1 MYENMFSFGKQIL
14 PEYHTR
20 DVGLSNS
27 MVRPVTLRSCVLLLR
42 YSPEVIWILDYI
54 FFSVSITFILFLC
67 SRDKAWAESQKMG
80 AFLSVSRGSREE
92 LKFVEVE
99 YRGGDANSP
108 PIAIVGKGVTF
119 DR

>member
-1 MYENMFSFGKQIL
+1 MYENMFSFGEQIL

-27 MVRPVTLRSCVLLLR
+27 MVRPMTLRSCVLQ
-42 YSPEVIWILDYI
+42 PEVMWILDYI
-54 FFSVSITFILFLC
+54 FFSVSITFILFPC